1 MNQPILLVHINI
13 EGSFCVFFSAFRCFF
28 IISSLL
34 NVLFMIFLIFSK
46 ISIYWIK
53 TFPFLLKNKCICF
66 HQKFFYFI
74 LCQRHMHKDLNSPE
88 IFVTNETFKILF
100 TKRKLIRLYYFINIY
115 IVYPNRQIS
124 KYRNRLF
131 WWNCF
136 SSTSVSSNFIF
147 SKFIFVSGLKFFIT
161 FLIYNFLLFNLNQ
174 VFKAKFRLN

>member
-1 MNQPILLVHINI
+1 MKAPFV
-13 EGSFCVFFSAFRCFF
+13 FFFSAFRCFF

-100 TKRKLIRLYYFINIY
+100 TKRKLIRLYYLLISISFI
-115 IVYPNRQIS
+115 QIG
-124 KYRNRLF
+124 KYRNIEIVYFDEIVFLQLQYHQILYF
-131 WWNCF
+131 LNSFLYLAW
-136 SSTSVSSNFIF
+136 SS
-147 SKFIFVSGLKFFIT
+147 L
-161 FLIYNFLLFNLNQ
+161 
-174 VFKAKFRLN
+174 